1 MTQFKN
7 RAQTAL
13 VWGARGFIGRALVT
27 HLHAAGWRV
36 RTLTR
41 SLAQERPWPDD
52 VACVELPG
60 HDRLRAFSRA
70 LDGVSVVFNL
80 AGSSGAVTSNHH
92 PIDSLESN
100 CRVQLEFLAACERA
114 AGAVHV
120 VFASTRLVYAP
131 SGIQAVDESAPI
143 RPRSIYAAHKVC
155 VEHYLQIASQRRRVS
170 YTICRISNPY
180 GDDPNAS
187 SKSYGFV
194 NAMMHRAAAGQAITL
209 FGEGRQ
215 LRDYIHIEDLTTML
229 RLCAERHQARNAVLN
244 IGFGT
249 SIAIRDAASEIQ
261 RAFGGEPIEF
271 CPWPDDYE
279 AVEGGDFVMDIS
291 RARAALGYSPLHDF
305 KTGIQAVKAVRAAL
319 LESSATAVPGETA
332 SAGSFPSFR

>member
-114 AGAVHV
+114 ADRSG
-120 VFASTRLVYAP
+120 LVAC
-131 SGIQAVDESAPI
+131 GDIGVAI
-143 RPRSIYAAHKVC
+143 RAAGG
-155 VEHYLQIASQRRRVS
+155 VERARHLVELAATQRYLASQRRLRRV
-170 YTICRISNPY
+170 
-180 GDDPNAS
+180 
-187 SKSYGFV
+187 
-194 NAMMHRAAAGQAITL
+194 Q
-209 FGEGRQ
+209 
-215 LRDYIHIEDLTTML
+215 
-229 RLCAERHQARNAVLN
+229 
-244 IGFGT
+244 
-249 SIAIRDAASEIQ
+249 
-261 RAFGGEPIEF
+261 
-271 CPWPDDYE
+271 
-279 AVEGGDFVMDIS
+279 
-291 RARAALGYSPLHDF
+291 
-305 KTGIQAVKAVRAAL
+305 
-319 LESSATAVPGETA
+319 
-332 SAGSFPSFR
+332 